1 MACTDKKVYQSSEA
15 PAAIGP
21 YSVAAG
27 GGPFVFSAGQ
37 IGIDTETGDLVPGGI
52 EEQTHQVFSNL
63 SAVLR
68 AASSCLEH
76 VVKTTVFLRDMK
88 DFPAMNKVYGG
99 YFPSN
104 PPARTTIAVAGLP
117 KDALIE
123 IEVGALLCK
132 DGECA

>member
-1 MACTDKKVYQSSEA
+1 MASTDKKVYQSSEA
-15 PAAIGP
+15 PIAIGP

-37 IGIDTETGDLVPGGI
+37 IAIDPSTGDLVPGGI
-52 EEQTHQVFSNL
+52 EEQTHQVLSNL
-63 SAVLR
+63 QAVLR
-68 AASSCLEH
+68 ASSSCLEK

-99 YFPSN
+99 YFSSN
-104 PPARTTIAVAGLP
+104 PPARTTVAVAGLP

-123 IEVGALLCK
+123 IEAVALLCE
-132 DGECA
+132 DDEC

>member
-1 MACTDKKVYQSSEA
+1 MACTDKKVYQSSAA

-21 YSVAAG
+21 YSIAAG

-37 IGIDTETGDLVPGGI
+37 VAIDPSTGELVPGGI

-63 SAVLR
+63 KAVLK
-68 AASSCLEH
+68 ASSSCLEQ

-88 DFPAMNKVYGG
+88 DFAAMNKVYGG
-99 YFPSN
+99 YFSSN
-104 PPARTTIAVAGLP
+104 PPARTTVAVVGLP

-123 IEVGALLCK
+123 IEVVALLCK
-132 DGECA
+132 NGDCE